1 MSSFSQGRFALAI
14 SDRSGMA
21 FPYNEMVRE
30 WNGALVH
37 NSEYEPKQPQLQ
49 PKPTNADPQ
58 ALQRARPARTEFPT
72 EDFLPDN
79 AFQLNTEPPVLVPTQ
94 TALRISAPNSGL
106 VNGDHVR
113 FRNIKTPLLT
123 DDGTVYYKVVELEL
137 ATTLTN
143 AINAT
148 DIKIRL
154 DDMPTVTT
162 LGNTWPSSGFMMI
175 EKVNSETGMFE
186 NEVIEYKEGL
196 TTDNFFIVVKRG
208 TSAPYRGVSPEKT
221 TASSHPVGAKV
232 YGSRPVTMIQTTS
245 VNDANTTVTEEN
257 SYLVPALVIGL
268 SFING
273 TYLAGGGLQC
283 TYGPIND
290 RA

>member
-1 MSSFSQGRFALAI
+1 MTSFSQGKYALAI

-21 FPYNEMVRE
+21 FPYNEMVKE

-37 NSEYEPKQPQLQ
+37 ISEYEPKQPQLQ

-58 ALQRARPARTEFPT
+58 ALQRARPARTEFAT
-72 EDFLPDN
+72 EDFLPN
-79 AFQLNTEPPVLVPTQ
+79 NPFQLSSTYLVPTQ
-94 TALRISAPNSGL
+94 TALSVNAANSDL

-113 FRNIKTPLLT
+113 FRNVKTPLLEA
-123 DDGTVYYKVVELEL
+123 DGSVYYKVVELEL

-148 DIKIRL
+148 DTLITL

-162 LGNTWPSSGFMMI
+162 LGNTWPASGFMII

-186 NEVIEYKEGL
+186 NEVIEYTGGRRS
-196 TTDNFFIVVKRG
+196 DNIFNVVARG

-221 TASSHPVGAKV
+221 KASSHPIGAKV
-232 YGSRPVTMIQTTS
+232 FGSRPVTMVQTTS
-245 VNDANTTVTEEN
+245 VNDANTTVTKEN
-257 SYLVPALVIGL
+257 SYLVPALAIPLDFVA
-268 SFING
+268 G

>member
-1 MSSFSQGRFALAI
+1 MTTFASGKFALAI

-30 WNGALVH
+30 WTGAFVH
-37 NSEYEPKQPQLQ
+37 VSEYEPKQPQLD
-49 PKPTNADPQ
+49 PKPTSADPQ
-58 ALQRARPARTEFPT
+58 ALQRARTARTEFPT
-72 EDFLPDN
+72 EDFLPN
-79 AFQLNTEPPVLVPTQ
+79 NPFQLSSTPLVPTQ
-94 TALRISAPNSGL
+94 RALSVNAANSGL

-113 FRNIKTPLLT
+113 FRNVKTPLLT
-123 DDGTVYYKVVELEL
+123 DDGTVYYQAIELEL

-148 DIKIRL
+148 DTIITL
-154 DDMPTVTT
+154 DDMPNVVT
-162 LGNTWPSSGFMMI
+162 LGSTWPSSGFMMI

-186 NEVIEYKEGL
+186 NEVIEYTGGRR
-196 TTDNFFIVVKRG
+196 TDNIFQVVSRG

-221 TASSHPVGAKV
+221 TASSHPIGAKV
-232 YGSRPVTMIQTTS
+232 FGSRPVTMVQTTS

-257 SYLVPALVIGL
+257 SYLVPALAIPLDFVA
-268 SFING
+268 G

-290 RA
+290 RG

>member
-1 MSSFSQGRFALAI
+1 MTSFSQGKYALAI

-58 ALQRARPARTEFPT
+58 ALQRARPARTEFAT
-72 EDFLPDN
+72 EDFLPN
-79 AFQLNTEPPVLVPTQ
+79 NPFQLSSTLLVPTQ
-94 TALRISAPNSGL
+94 TALSVNAANSGL

-113 FRNIKTPLLT
+113 FRNVKTPLLT
-123 DDGTVYYKVVELEL
+123 DDGTVYYQAIELEL

-148 DIKIRL
+148 DTTITL
-154 DDMPTVTT
+154 DDMPNVVT
-162 LGNTWPSSGFMMI
+162 LGSTWPSSGFMMI
-175 EKVNSETGMFE
+175 EKVNSVTGMFE
-186 NEVIEYKEGL
+186 NEVIEYTGGNRS
-196 TTDNFFIVVKRG
+196 DNIFNVVSRG

-221 TASSHPVGAKV
+221 TASSHPIGAKV
-232 YGSRPVTMIQTTS
+232 FGSRPVTMVQTTS
-245 VNDANTTVTEEN
+245 VNDANTTVTKEN
-257 SYLVPALVIGL
+257 SYLVPALAIPLDFVA
-268 SFING
+268 G

>member
-1 MSSFSQGRFALAI
+1 MSSFSQGKFALAI

-21 FPYNEMVRE
+21 FPYNEMVKE

-37 NSEYEPKQPQLQ
+37 ISEYEPKQPQLQ

-58 ALQRARPARTEFPT
+58 ALQRARPARTEFAT

-79 AFQLNTEPPVLVPTQ
+79 AFQLNPAPPVLVPTQ

-113 FRNIKTPLLT
+113 FRNIKTPLIRA
-123 DDGTVYYKVVELEL
+123 DGSIYYTVVELEL
-137 ATTLTN
+137 ETTLTT
-143 AINAT
+143 AISAT
-148 DIKIRL
+148 DNTITL
-154 DDMPTVTT
+154 DDMTGLAT
-162 LGNTWPSSGFMMI
+162 LGNIWPASGFMMI
-175 EKVNSETGMFE
+175 EKVNSVTGMFE
-186 NEVIEYKEGL
+186 NEVIEYTGGR
-196 TTDNFFIVVKRG
+196 TTDNIFNVVSRG

-221 TASSHPVGAKV
+221 KASSHPIGAKV
-232 YGSRPVTMIQTTS
+232 FGSRPVTMVQTTS

-268 SFING
+268 AFL
-273 TYLAGGGLQC
+273 TDTFLAGGGLQC

>member
-1 MSSFSQGRFALAI
+1 MTTFASGKFALAI

-37 NSEYEPKQPQLQ
+37 VSEYEPKQPQLD
-49 PKPTNADPQ
+49 PKPTSADPQ
-58 ALQRARPARTEFPT
+58 ALQRARTARTEFPT
-72 EDFLPDN
+72 EDFLPN
-79 AFQLNTEPPVLVPTQ
+79 NPFELSSTYLVPTQ
-94 TALRISAPNSGL
+94 TALSVNAANSGL

-113 FRNIKTPLLT
+113 FRNVKTPLLT
-123 DDGTVYYKVVELEL
+123 DDGTVYYKAIELEL

-148 DIKIRL
+148 DTTITL

-162 LGNTWPSSGFMMI
+162 LGSTWPSSGFMMI
-175 EKVNSETGMFE
+175 EKVNSVTGMFE
-186 NEVIEYKEGL
+186 NEVIEYTGGNRS
-196 TTDNFFIVVKRG
+196 DNIFNVVSRG

-221 TASSHPVGAKV
+221 TASSHPIGAKV
-232 YGSRPVTMIQTTS
+232 YGSRPVTMVQTTY

-257 SYLVPALVIGL
+257 SYLVPALAIPLDFVA
-268 SFING
+268 G

-290 RA
+290 RG

>member
-1 MSSFSQGRFALAI
+1 MTTFSQGKYALAI

-37 NSEYEPKQPQLQ
+37 ISEYEPKQPQLE
-49 PKPTNADPQ
+49 PKPTSADPQ

-79 AFQLNTEPPVLVPTQ
+79 PFQLSSTDLVPTQ
-94 TALRISAPNSGL
+94 TALSVNAPNSDL
-106 VNGDHVR
+106 VNGDYVR
-113 FRNIKTPLLT
+113 FRNVKTPLFKA
-123 DDGTVYYKVVELEL
+123 DGSVYYKVVELEL

-148 DIKIRL
+148 DTTITL

-162 LGNTWPSSGFMMI
+162 LGDTWPSSGFMII
-175 EKVNSETGMFE
+175 EKVNSETGFYE
-186 NEVIEYKEGL
+186 NEVIEYTGGNR
-196 TTDNFFIVVKRG
+196 TDNIFNVVSRG

-221 TASSHPVGAKV
+221 TASSHPIGAKV
-232 YGSRPVTMIQTTS
+232 YGSRPVTMVQTTY

-257 SYLVPALVIGL
+257 SYLVPALAIGMN
-268 SFING
+268 FVAG

-290 RA
+290 RG

>member
-1 MSSFSQGRFALAI
+1 MTSFSQGKYALAI

-21 FPYNEMVRE
+21 FPYNEMVKE

-37 NSEYEPKQPQLQ
+37 ISEYEPKQPQLQ

-58 ALQRARPARTEFPT
+58 ALQRARPARIEFPT
-72 EDFLPDN
+72 EDFLPNDP
-79 AFQLNTEPPVLVPTQ
+79 FILNTEAPFLVPTQ
-94 TALRISAPNSGL
+94 TALNVNAPNSEL

-113 FRNIKTPLLT
+113 FRNVKTPLLNSS
-123 DDGTVYYKVVELEL
+123 GGVYYKVVELEL
-137 ATTLTN
+137 ATTL
-143 AINAT
+143 AIGINAT
-148 DIKIRL
+148 TMAIKL

-162 LGNTWPSSGFMMI
+162 LGHTWPASGFMMI

-186 NEVIEYKEGL
+186 NEVIEYKDGL
-196 TTDNFFIVVKRG
+196 TTDNFFVVVKRG

-221 TASSHPVGAKV
+221 TASSHPAGAKV
-232 YGSRPVTMIQTTS
+232 YGSRPVTMIQTTF

-257 SYLVPALVIGL
+257 SYLVPALAIPLGFL
-268 SFING
+268 GAPF
-273 TYLAGGGLQC
+273 LAGGGLQC

>member
-1 MSSFSQGRFALAI
+1 MTTFSQGKYALAI

-21 FPYNEMVRE
+21 FPYNEMVKE

-37 NSEYEPKQPQLQ
+37 ISEYEPKQPQLD
-49 PKPTNADPQ
+49 PKATSADPQ
-58 ALQRARPARTEFPT
+58 ALQHARTARTEFPT
-72 EDFLPDN
+72 EDFLPN
-79 AFQLNTEPPVLVPTQ
+79 NPFQLSSTFLVPTQ
-94 TALRISAPNSGL
+94 TALSVNAANSGL

-113 FRNIKTPLLT
+113 FRNVKTPLLT
-123 DDGTVYYKVVELEL
+123 DDGTVYYKAIELEL

-148 DIKIRL
+148 DTTITL
-154 DDMPTVTT
+154 DDMPNVVT
-162 LGNTWPSSGFMMI
+162 LGSTWPSSGFMMI
-175 EKVNSETGMFE
+175 EKVNSVTGMFE
-186 NEVIEYKEGL
+186 NEVIEYTGGNR
-196 TTDNFFIVVKRG
+196 TDNIFNVVSRG

-221 TASSHPVGAKV
+221 TAGSHPIGAKV
-232 YGSRPVTMIQTTS
+232 FGSRPVTMVQTTS

-257 SYLVPALVIGL
+257 SYLVPALAVGM
-268 SFING
+268 SFVSD

-290 RA
+290 RG

>member
-14 SDRSGMA
+14 SDRSGLA

-79 AFQLNTEPPVLVPTQ
+79 AFQFNTEPPVLVPTQ
-94 TALRISAPNSGL
+94 AALRISAPNSGL

-113 FRNIKTPLLT
+113 FRNIKTPLLRA
-123 DDGTVYYKVVELEL
+123 DGSVYYKVVELEL
-137 ATTLTN
+137 ATTLNT
-143 AINAT
+143 AITAT
-148 DIKIRL
+148 DTRIIL

-175 EKVNSETGMFE
+175 EKVNKLTGMFE

-196 TTDNFFIVVKRG
+196 TTDNIFIVVKRG

-221 TASSHPVGAKV
+221 TANFHTAGSKV

-268 SFING
+268 NFIND
-273 TYLAGGGLQC
+273 TFLAGGGLQC

>member
-58 ALQRARPARTEFPT
+58 ALQRARPARTEFAT
-72 EDFLPDN
+72 EDFLPN
-79 AFQLNTEPPVLVPTQ
+79 NPFQLSSTYLVPTQ
-94 TALRISAPNSGL
+94 TALSVNAANSDL

-113 FRNIKTPLLT
+113 FRNVKTPLLT

-148 DIKIRL
+148 DTTITL
-154 DDMPTVTT
+154 DNMPTVTT
-162 LGNTWPSSGFMMI
+162 LGSTWPSSGFMMI
-175 EKVNSETGMFE
+175 EKVNSVTGMFE
-186 NEVIEYKEGL
+186 NEVIEYTGGNR
-196 TTDNFFIVVKRG
+196 TDNIFNVVSRG

-221 TASSHPVGAKV
+221 TASSHPIGAKV
-232 YGSRPVTMIQTTS
+232 FGSRPVTMVQTTS

-257 SYLVPALVIGL
+257 SYLVPALAIPLDFVA
-268 SFING
+268 G

>member
-1 MSSFSQGRFALAI
+1 MSSFSQGKYALAI

-21 FPYNEMVRE
+21 FPYNEMVTE
-30 WNGALVH
+30 WNGAFVH
-37 NSEYEPKQPQLQ
+37 MSEYEPKQPQLQ

-58 ALQRARPARTEFPT
+58 ALQRARPARIEFPT
-72 EDFLPDN
+72 EDFLPNDP
-79 AFQLNTEPPVLVPTQ
+79 FILNTEAPFLVPTQ
-94 TALRISAPNSGL
+94 TALNVNAPNSGL

-113 FRNIKTPLLT
+113 FRNVKTPLLSA
-123 DDGTVYYKVVELEL
+123 DGGVYYKVVELEL
-137 ATTLTN
+137 ATTLTI

-148 DIKIRL
+148 TMAIKL

-162 LGNTWPSSGFMMI
+162 LGHTWPASGFMMI

-186 NEVIEYKEGL
+186 NEVIEYKDGL
-196 TTDNFFIVVKRG
+196 TTDNFFVVVKRG

-221 TASSHPVGAKV
+221 TASSHPIGAKV
-232 YGSRPVTMIQTTS
+232 FGSRPVTMIQTTS

-257 SYLVPALVIGL
+257 SYLVPALAIPLGFL
-268 SFING
+268 GAPF
-273 TYLAGGGLQC
+273 LAGGGLQC

>member
-1 MSSFSQGRFALAI
+1 MSSFSQGKFALAI

-21 FPYNEMVRE
+21 FPYNEMVKE

-37 NSEYEPKQPQLQ
+37 ISEYEPKQPQLQ

-58 ALQRARPARTEFPT
+58 ALQRARPARTEFAT
-72 EDFLPDN
+72 EDFLPN
-79 AFQLNTEPPVLVPTQ
+79 NPFQLSSTYLVPTQ
-94 TALRISAPNSGL
+94 TALSVNAANSGL

-113 FRNIKTPLLT
+113 FRNVKTPLLT
-123 DDGTVYYKVVELEL
+123 DDGTVYYKAIELEL

-148 DIKIRL
+148 DTTITL
-154 DDMPTVTT
+154 DDMPNVVT
-162 LGNTWPSSGFMMI
+162 LGSTWPSSGFMMI

-186 NEVIEYKEGL
+186 NEVIEYTGGNR
-196 TTDNFFIVVKRG
+196 TDNIFNVVSRG

-221 TASSHPVGAKV
+221 TASSHPIGAKV
-232 YGSRPVTMIQTTS
+232 FGSRPVTMVQTTS

-257 SYLVPALVIGL
+257 SYLVPALAIGMD
-268 SFING
+268 FVAG

-290 RA
+290 RG

>member
-79 AFQLNTEPPVLVPTQ
+79 AFQLNPAPPVLVPTQ

-113 FRNIKTPLLT
+113 FRNIKTPLIRA
-123 DDGTVYYKVVELEL
+123 DGSIYYTVVELEL
-137 ATTLTN
+137 ETTLTT
-143 AINAT
+143 AISAT
-148 DIKIRL
+148 DNTITL
-154 DDMPTVTT
+154 DDMTGLAT
-162 LGNTWPSSGFMMI
+162 LGNIWPASGFMII
-175 EKVNSETGMFE
+175 EKINSVTKMFE
-186 NEVIEYKEGL
+186 NEVIEYTGGR
-196 TTDNFFIVVKRG
+196 TTDNIFNVVARG

-221 TASSHPVGAKV
+221 TASSHPIGAKV

-268 SFING
+268 AFV
-273 TYLAGGGLQC
+273 TDTFLAGGGLQC